1 MAQVKTS
8 LADCLDDVLEL
19 RPFPVA
25 ASKLISECDKSD
37 STAKQLSEIIKLDP
51 ALSLKLL
58 QMANSPIYGF
68 AGEIRSVDHAAV
80 VLGMRALRDMAI
92 SVSVCDAFDS
102 GSAASTTARKELW
115 LHSLACG
122 VVSRSLG
129 LAIKIES
136 PDEAFLGGIVHDVG
150 KLFFFDHS
158 PDEYIQA
165 TSISER
171 SKLVSIENETFG
183 IDHPN
188 VGERCGQYW
197 GLPDEINDVICF
209 HHNPDDSDFDAELIK
224 VVAAANQLCRVWT
237 AGEKE
242 DPLPLT
248 THILDSHGFAIT
260 SDEITTLHQEATQ
273 EVACVFEAYGK

>member
-1 MAQVKTS
+1 MIQVESS

-19 RPFPVA
+19 RPFPAA
-25 ASKLISECDKSD
+25 ASQLISACDKSD

-80 VLGMRALRDMAI
+80 VLGMRALRDLAI
-92 SVSVCDAFDS
+92 SVSVCNAFDN
-102 GSAASTTARKELW
+102 GSAASAGARKDLW

-122 VVSRSLG
+122 VVSRSLASTIG
-129 LAIKIES
+129 FSA

-158 PDEYIQA
+158 PEEYIKA
-165 TSISER
+165 TSVSER
-171 SKLVSIENETFG
+171 SNLVSIEHETFG
-183 IDHPN
+183 IAHPN
-188 VGERCGQYW
+188 VGERCGQHW

-209 HHNPDDSDFDAELIK
+209 HHKPDDSDFDAELIK

-237 AGEKE
+237 NDQAQ
-242 DPLPLT
+242 DPVPAT
-248 THILDSHGFAIT
+248 TEILDSYGFVI
-260 SDEITTLHQEATQ
+260 SGDETARLHVNATA
-273 EVACVFEAYGK
+273 EVNSVFQAYGK